1 MNKEILQNLIKIY
14 KFKGVDKFYDIEP
27 IFSSGC
33 INTLAESF
41 IDSIKDLNVDYI
53 ICPEA
58 RGFLIGSVVSSKLD
72 IPMIM
77 VRKVGKLPYENEE
90 DIVTISYTTEYS
102 SDTLQMKRVD
112 LNGKDVLFVDDVFA
126 TGGTFD
132 ACRQLVDDCGG
143 ILVGGI
149 CLLLA
154 DGFDCPDSMRIV
166 LD

>member
-1 MNKEILQNLIKIY
+1 MNKKILQNLIKIY

-27 IFSSGC
+27 IFSSGN
-33 INTLAESF
+33 INVLAELF
-41 IDSIKDLNVDYI
+41 IESIKGLDIDYI

-58 RGFLIGSVVSSKLD
+58 RGFLIGSVVSSKLNL
-72 IPMIM
+72 PMLI

-90 DIVTISYTTEYS
+90 DIVTVSYNTEYS
-102 SDTLQMKRVD
+102 SDTLQMKNVD
-112 LNGKDVLFVDDVFA
+112 LQGKNVLFIDDVFA

-132 ACRQLVDDCGG
+132 ACYQLVDNCGG
-143 ILVGGI
+143 TLVGGV

-154 DGFDCPDSMRIV
+154 DGFDRPSNMTIV

>member
-1 MNKEILQNLIKIY
+1 MNKKILQNLIKIY

-27 IFSSGC
+27 IFSLGHL
-33 INTLAESF
+33 NTLVDSF
-41 IDSIKDLNVDYI
+41 IESIKDLEVDYI

-72 IPMIM
+72 LPLLI
-77 VRKVGKLPYENEE
+77 VRKEGKLPYINDE
-90 DIVTISYTTEYS
+90 DIITVSYVTEYS

-112 LNGKDVLFVDDVFA
+112 LKGKNVLFIDDVFA

-132 ACRQLVDDCGG
+132 ACHQLVDDCGG
-143 ILVGGI
+143 TLVGGI

-154 DGFDCPDSMRIV
+154 DGFNCPNNMRIV

>member
-1 MNKEILQNLIKIY
+1 MNKKLLQNLIKIY

-27 IFSSGC
+27 IFSSGN

-41 IDSIKDLNVDYI
+41 VDSIKDLKVDYI

-58 RGFLIGSVVSSKLD
+58 RGFLIGSVVSSKLNL
-72 IPMIM
+72 PLLM

-90 DIVTISYTTEYS
+90 DIVTVSYTTEYS
-102 SDTLQMKRVD
+102 SDTLQMKKID
-112 LNGKDVLFVDDVFA
+112 LNGKNVLFIDDVFA
-126 TGGTFD
+126 TGGTFE
-132 ACRQLVDDCGG
+132 ACRHLVEDCSGN
-143 ILVGGI
+143 LVGGI

-154 DGFDCPDSMRIV
+154 DGFNCSDNMRIV